1 VTLIGDRQS
10 ASPGASSD
18 FDDMSQRSGPILI
31 NNIQKQMPT
40 IGLPL
45 GQQHSAMNGDLMHNI
60 NNNHNNGIAIN
71 NNTEGSDNSG
81 GGSSNQS
88 GTTTTTRDTEKQL
101 DGVSSELGGSRQSF
115 RMAMGNP
122 CEFFVD
128 VM

>member
-1 VTLIGDRQS
+1 VTLIGERQS

-18 FDDMSQRSGPILI
+18 FDELSQRSGPILI
-31 NNIQKQMPT
+31 SNHQKQMPL
-40 IGLPL
+40 IGVPL
-45 GQQHSAMNGDLMHNI
+45 GQQHSSINGDLMHNI
-60 NNNHNNGIAIN
+60 NNNHNNGIIN
-71 NNTEGSDNSG
+71 NNAEGSDNSN
-81 GGSSNQS
+81 GGSSNHS